1 MSTRQQNLDR
11 LAEVLPRFRH
21 RLTLLDATAEQA
33 GKALVL
39 LMATAWIKPE
49 FPDDD
54 LERLTDFLDESCEQP
69 LEMLNECLPQFNG
82 LWGTPVVETM
92 NRWAHKEADK
102 QARIGSKRRRH
113 TRR

>member
-21 RLTLLDATAEQA
+21 RLTLLDEAAEEA

-49 FPDDD
+49 FPDEA
-54 LERLTDFLDESCEQP
+54 LEHLTDFMAESCEQP
-69 LEMLNECLPQFNG
+69 LEMLNEHLPQFNG
-82 LWGTPVVETM
+82 LWGTPAVITM
-92 NRWAHKEADK
+92 NEWAHEEND
-102 QARIGSKRRRH
+102 KRRRIASKPRRR